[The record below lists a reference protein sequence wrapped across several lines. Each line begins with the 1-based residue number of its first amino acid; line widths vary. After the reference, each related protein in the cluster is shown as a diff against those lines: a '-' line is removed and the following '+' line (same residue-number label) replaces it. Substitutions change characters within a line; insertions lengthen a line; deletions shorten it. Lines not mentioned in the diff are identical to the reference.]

1 MIKVTSLNS
10 TDKPSEVME
19 VTEINILYDLYNGLL
34 SKRQSDIIEMYY
46 CDNLSLAEI
55 AEHLDISRQAVY
67 DTLKRAVKILRR
79 YETVLQLASKYS
91 YENRIYKS
99 VLRAINKMEKQLYE
113 GEGDKKNNIKTL
125 EDIKV
130 KITEIIEI

>member
-125 EDIKV
+125 EDIKD

>member
-113 GEGDKKNNIKTL
+113 GEGDKKNNIKIL
-125 EDIKV
+125 EDIKD